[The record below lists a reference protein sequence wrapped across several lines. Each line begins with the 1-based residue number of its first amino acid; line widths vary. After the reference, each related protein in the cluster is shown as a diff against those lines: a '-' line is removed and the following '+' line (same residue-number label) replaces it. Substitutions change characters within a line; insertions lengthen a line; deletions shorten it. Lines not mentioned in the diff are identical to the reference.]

1 MWLETSLVPTLITGQ
16 VIVMDNA
23 TFHKGGRI
31 EELIQKAGCRLLYL
45 PAYWE
50 HLIFVKTLLLAPSFF
65 LLPLF
70 SWLMT
75 PDS

>member
-45 PAYWE
+45 PPYSPE
-50 HLIFVKTLLLAPSFF
+50 LNRIEQRRVLVGESN
-65 LLPLF
+65 
-70 SWLMT
+70 S
-75 PDS
+75 

>member
-45 PAYWE
+45 PPYSPE
-50 HLIFVKTLLLAPSFF
+50 LNRIEQTRVLVGES
-65 LLPLF
+65 
-70 SWLMT
+70 
-75 PDS
+75 DS

>member
-45 PAYWE
+45 PPYSPE
-50 HLIFVKTLLLAPSFF
+50 LNRIEQRRVLVGES
-65 LLPLF
+65 
-70 SWLMT
+70 
-75 PDS
+75 DS

>member
-31 EELIQKAGCRLLYL
+31 EELIQKAGCKLLYL
-45 PAYWE
+45 PPYSPEWNRIE
-50 HLIFVKTLLLAPSFF
+50 QTKVLVGES
-65 LLPLF
+65 
-70 SWLMT
+70 
-75 PDS
+75 DS

>member
-1 MWLETSLVPTLITGQ
+1 MWLETSLVPTPITGQ

-45 PAYWE
+45 PPYSPE
-50 HLIFVKTLLLAPSFF
+50 LNRIEQRRVLVGES
-65 LLPLF
+65 
-70 SWLMT
+70 
-75 PDS
+75 DS

>member
-31 EELIQKAGCRLLYL
+31 EELIQKGGCRLLYL
-45 PAYWE
+45 PVYSPE
-50 HLIFVKTLLLAPSFF
+50 LNRIEQRRVLVGESN
-65 LLPLF
+65 
-70 SWLMT
+70 S
-75 PDS
+75 